1 MAALLAILVC
11 SASPALAQRTVHVET
26 TVTNIVDSNFAYGPV
41 STSMPICDAVSGG
54 LGCKFLSFDFK
65 GTCETVQET
74 RPADIRKCTIMGSP
88 IVLFLFSPS
97 GAHDQNGNSTGVCA
111 PFVESLVTT
120 YEDGSTLNATG
131 QGEVCCSDASTENLC
146 KGGFGPPIAP
156 FVTRESTIIAGGTG
170 KLKGVTGTGFETSA
184 GSADIAEIA
193 QQEQVWIFPDASHR

>member
-1 MAALLAILVC
+1 MPANSLFLTSPRCELHMAALLAILVC

-41 STSMPICDAVSGG
+41 STSLPICDAVSGG

-131 QGEVCCSDASTENLC
+131 QGEYAVRTLRPKTCARVGSDH
-146 KGGFGPPIAP
+146 P
-156 FVTRESTIIAGGTG
+156 
-170 KLKGVTGTGFETSA
+170 
-184 GSADIAEIA
+184 
-193 QQEQVWIFPDASHR
+193 SHPS